1 MENLLISS
9 KFALLSTELQQELL
23 DFLDYLI
30 QKQQKVTSL
39 PKDKEAKPLIFGEL
53 AHLGTFKMSDDFDEP
68 LEEFNDYM

>member
-23 DFLDYLI
+23 DFLDYLM
-30 QKQQKVTSL
+30 QKQQKATNL
-39 PKDKEAKPLIFGEL
+39 PKEAKPLVFGEL
-53 AHLGTFKMSDDFDEP
+53 KGNFQMSDDFDAP